1 MLEQQIRGKWS
12 SGDEDAG
19 GKGQGGQSKV
29 ISSKPFKSFVE
40 GL

>member
-1 MLEQQIRGKWS
+1 MLEQRIRGKWS

-29 ISSKPFKSFVE
+29 ISKPFKSFVE
-40 GL
+40 GF